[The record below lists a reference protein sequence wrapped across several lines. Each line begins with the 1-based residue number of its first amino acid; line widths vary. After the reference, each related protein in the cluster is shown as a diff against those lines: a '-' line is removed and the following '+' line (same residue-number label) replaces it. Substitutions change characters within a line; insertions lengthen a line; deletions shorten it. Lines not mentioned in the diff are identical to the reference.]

1 VFEVLGIVGIAISVA
16 AYVPQVFHLW
26 HEHCSAGVSSPAWA
40 LWLVSGLLVGALA
53 LHRQDPVFIMLQV
66 TSLTSATVILL
77 LARRYRGMACGTH
90 AHLVPGDLS
99 RRRLPAE
106 EQPRFSAPPVKTSL

>member
-1 VFEVLGIVGIAISVA
+1 VFEVLGIVGIAISAA
-16 AYVPQVFHLW
+16 AYVPQIIHLW
-26 HEHCSAGVSSPAWA
+26 REHCSAGISSSAWA

-77 LARRYRGMACGTH
+77 LAWRYRGMACGIH
-90 AHLVPGDLS
+90 AHLVPGGPS
-99 RRRLPAE
+99 RRRSPAGE
-106 EQPRFSAPPVKTSL
+106 RPRFSSPPAKASL